1 MSSVTQKIV
10 EANSRGSIGPVS
22 PGGAIRIEGVNK
34 VYRES
39 ATSSVVALDQI
50 TLDFPPNSFVSLLGP
65 SGCGKS
71 TLLKLIAG
79 IESPSSG
86 VVSCGGKAVNGVNTG
101 IGYVPQGRGLFPWMT
116 LLDNIEFPL
125 KIAKVPAPE
134 RRRRALEWIE
144 RVNLSGFENKFPR
157 QLSGG
162 MEKRGSVARALIADK
177 PILLMDEPFGPL
189 DALTRL
195 TLQQQLTQLWE
206 DVKNTV
212 VFVTHDVIEA
222 IALSDVVVVMSA
234 RPGRIVEVVEVTLPR
249 PRNVLSV
256 PDCEGFAS
264 LHSHLQRLLF
274 GEHLLAGDE

>member
-1 MSSVTQKIV
+1 
-10 EANSRGSIGPVS
+10 VS
-22 PGGAIRIEGVNK
+22 K
-34 VYRES
+34 VYQEN

-50 TLDFPPNSFVSLLGP
+50 NLDFPPNSFVSLLGP

-86 VVSCGGKAVNGVNTG
+86 VVSCGGKAVSGVNTG

-134 RRRRALEWIE
+134 RHRRAREWIE
-144 RVNLSGFENKFPR
+144 RVNLGGFESKFPR

-162 MEKRGSVARALIADK
+162 MEKRGSMARALIADK

-189 DALTRL
+189 DAHTRL

-222 IALSDVVVVMSA
+222 IALSDIVVVMSA
-234 RPGRIVEVVEVTLPR
+234 RPGRVVEVVEVTLPR

-256 PDCEGFAS
+256 PDCDGFAS

>member
-1 MSSVTQKIV
+1 MQIAASPVHDKN
-10 EANSRGSIGPVS
+10 ADAPAPRGSIRV
-22 PGGAIRIEGVNK
+22 ENVNK

-39 ATSSVVALDQI
+39 ATSSTLALEEI
-50 TLDFPPNSFVSLLGP
+50 NLDLPANSFVSLLGP

-79 IESPSSG
+79 IEKPSSG
-86 VVSCGGKAVNGVNTG
+86 VVRCRSEEVDGINTG
-101 IGYVPQGRGLFPWMT
+101 VAYVPQGRGLFPWMT
-116 LLDNIEFPL
+116 LLANIEFPL
-125 KIAKVPAPE
+125 KIAGIAPAE
-134 RRRRALEWIE
+134 RRLRALEWIE
-144 RVNLSGFENKFPR
+144 RVKLSGFEHKFPR

-162 MEKRGSVARALIADK
+162 MEKRGSLARALITDK

-189 DALTRL
+189 DAHTRL
-195 TLQQQLTQLWE
+195 DLQQQLTRLWE

-222 IALSDVVVVMSA
+222 IALSDLIVVMSP
-234 RPGRIVEVVEVTLPR
+234 RPGRIVDAVSVSLPR

-256 PDCEGFAS
+256 PDCNGFAA

-274 GEHLLAGDE
+274 AEQA

>member
-1 MSSVTQKIV
+1 MS
-10 EANSRGSIGPVS
+10 A
-22 PGGAIRIEGVNK
+22 AIRIESVTK
-34 VYRES
+34 RYLES
-39 ATSSVVALDQI
+39 ATSAFLALDEI
-50 TLDFPPNSFVSLLGP
+50 NLDLPTNSFVSLLGP

-86 VVSCGGKAVNGVNTG
+86 IVYCRDKAVTGVNTG

-116 LLDNIEFPL
+116 LLANIEFPL
-125 KIAKVPAPE
+125 KIANVTASE
-134 RRRRALEWIE
+134 RRRLALEWIE
-144 RVNLSGFENKFPR
+144 RVKLTGFEHKFPR
-157 QLSGG
+157 QLSVG
-162 MEKRGSVARALIADK
+162 MEKRGSMARALISGK

-189 DALTRL
+189 DAHTRL
-195 TLQQQLTQLWE
+195 SLQYQLTKLWE

-222 IALSDVVVVMSA
+222 IALSDFVVVMSP
-234 RPGRIVEVVEVTLPR
+234 RPGRIVEVVEVALPR

-256 PDCEGFAS
+256 PDCEGFAK

-274 GEHLLAGDE
+274 AEHLEMVDN